1 MSFNFH
7 KRGFQ
12 FTLVIIVFLIPF
24 KSFTQDLSGV
34 WTGKLYNDTTHQ
46 YIPYEL
52 VIDESGGKETG
63 YSQTSF
69 DDGTGSNIGIKS
81 QKIKSKNGNLKIED
95 EKYIYNNFPGGPPK
109 GVKMVSEMELNENKN
124 SATLTGTWKTNSTKQ
139 YRPLSG
145 TVYLERKN
153 KKPEEASIV
162 KKMVELGMGKQ
173 MAFLTS
179 TPDQN
184 NSAPSGADIA
194 KLQKAKDDSL
204 QKIKEQQEIALAQKA
219 TEDSLRKVKEQEDIA
234 KAQKAKDDSLQKIKD
249 QEQIALALKAKED
262 SLRKVKEQEDIAK
275 AQKAKDD
282 SLQKI
287 KEQEQ
292 IALALKA
299 KEDSLR
305 KVKEQEDI
313 ALAQKAKDD
322 SLQKIKDQEQIAL
335 AQKAKDDSL
344 RKIKEQEDIAL
355 AQKAKEDSLQK
366 IKEKEAIA
374 KAQKAKEE
382 SLQKIQEQE
391 QIALAQK
398 AKDDL
403 AKQQQEK
410 LLHAQEAKDEL
421 ARQRKAEEDRLIA
434 QKQQEE
440 LDKKQLALNEAA
452 KAQKPKEDL
461 VRKQKVEEQ
470 DKIQKANPTAAAEI
484 DKRKIETIRTVEIS
498 QDSLVFSLYDPGV
511 VDGDTVTVLINGKV
525 IMPRVGLLAT
535 AINKTIYL
543 TPEMGDS
550 IKVVMYA
557 ENLGSIP
564 PNTGLL
570 VIREAKRIY
579 EIRFS
584 GDLQKNSAIILVR
597 KKKE

>member
-109 GVKMVSEMELNENKN
+109 GVKMVSEMMLNENKN

-219 TEDSLRKVKEQEDIA
+219 T
-234 KAQKAKDDSLQKIKD
+234 
-249 QEQIALALKAKED
+249 ED

-570 VIREAKRIY
+570 VIREARRIY